1 MDATHAAC
9 DGLWVRDLLATAGP
23 FLLLGLAYL
32 VLDPTPSRHVV
43 LATEPAR
50 SEVAEFGAC
59 ISSVRPV
66 GLAAPRPERGK
77 GPACRH

>member
-1 MDATHAAC
+1 M
-9 DGLWVRDLLATAGP
+9 RELLATAGP
-23 FLLLGLAYL
+23 FVPLAASLLGLAYL